1 MPNTE
6 ANIAEEKSFAV
17 AVGVVVNGQRQ
28 ALIALRS
35 KAQHQGGLWEFPGGK
50 IESGESDSQALAR
63 ELAEEVGIDIIATEA
78 LTTIK
83 HDYGDKIVDLRFIL
97 VTEFSGEAQGK
108 EGQQIK
114 WASINDLPQYS
125 FPEANKVIIALLIE
139 KFTAVDSLNL
149 PS

>member
-6 ANIAEEKSFAV
+6 ANIAAKNSIAV
-17 AVGVVVNGQRQ
+17 AVGVVVNDQRQ

-50 IESGESDSQALAR
+50 IEAGESDRQGLAR
-63 ELAEEVGIDIIATEA
+63 ELAEEVGIDVITTEA
-78 LTTIK
+78 LTAIK

-97 VTEFSGEAQGK
+97 VTEFSGQAQGK

-114 WASINDLPQYS
+114 WVSINDLSQYS
-125 FPEANKVIIALLIE
+125 FPEANNVIIPLLSE
-139 KFTAVDSLNL
+139 KFHCS
-149 PS
+149 

>member
-6 ANIAEEKSFAV
+6 ANIAAKNSIAV
-17 AVGVVVNGQRQ
+17 AVGVVVNDQRQ

-50 IESGESDSQALAR
+50 IEAGESDRQGLAR
-63 ELAEEVGIDIIATEA
+63 ELAEEVGIDVITTEA

-97 VTEFSGEAQGK
+97 VTEFSGQAQGK

-114 WASINDLPQYS
+114 WVSINDLPQYS
-125 FPEANKVIIALLIE
+125 FPEANKVIIHLLSK
-139 KFTAVDSLNL
+139 KFHCS
-149 PS
+149 

>member
-6 ANIAEEKSFAV
+6 ANIAAKNSIAV
-17 AVGVVVNGQRQ
+17 AVGVVVNDQRQ

-50 IESGESDSQALAR
+50 IEAGESDRQGLAR
-63 ELAEEVGIDIIATEA
+63 ELAEEVGIDVITTEA

-114 WASINDLPQYS
+114 WVSIDDLPQYS
-125 FPEANKVIIALLIE
+125 FPAANTLIIPLLIE
-139 KFTAVDSLNL
+139 RFHYS
-149 PS
+149 

>member
-6 ANIAEEKSFAV
+6 VSIAAKKSIAV
-17 AVGVVVNGQRQ
+17 AVGVVVNEQRQ
-28 ALIALRS
+28 VLIALRS

-50 IESGESDSQALAR
+50 IESGESDCQGLAR
-63 ELAEEVGIDIIATEA
+63 ELAEEVGIDVIATEV
-78 LTTIK
+78 LTDIK

-114 WASINDLPQYS
+114 WISINDLPQYS
-125 FPEANKVIIALLIE
+125 FPEANKVIIPLLIE
-139 KFTAVDSLNL
+139 KFHCS
-149 PS
+149 

>member
-6 ANIAEEKSFAV
+6 ANIAAKNSIAV
-17 AVGVVVNGQRQ
+17 AVGVVVNDQRQ

-50 IESGESDSQALAR
+50 IEAGESDRQGLAR
-63 ELAEEVGIDIIATEA
+63 ELAEEVGIDVITTEA

-97 VTEFSGEAQGK
+97 VTEFSGQAQGK
-108 EGQQIK
+108 EGQKIK
-114 WASINDLPQYS
+114 WVSINDLPQYS
-125 FPEANKVIIALLIE
+125 FPEANKVIIPLLSE
-139 KFTAVDSLNL
+139 KFHCS
-149 PS
+149 